1 MPDPDSI
8 LPFDRL
14 PPGFADTIENPP
26 DTPVTARPAATIVL
40 MREGTGGLETLLLR
54 RVRTSGFVPGAY
66 VFPGGRVDADDAG
79 PRLLDRTRGL
89 TAESAAGR
97 LGLPLD
103 ADPPAAAYAIAAIR
117 EAFEETGLLVGRR
130 SDGTPVPPAATDPE
144 VARQRARLLVD
155 EDLFADVLDSLGARL
170 EGSAVE
176 YVAHW
181 ITPEVEPRRYDT
193 RFFAAAVEGETPVSV
208 HAAEMTDFVW
218 IRPAAALDASRAGK
232 MPMVFPTLK
241 TLEGLA
247 DFETPE
253 SALAAYREFTIP
265 TILPRLVKTPTG
277 VGLEIPEDDSPH
289 GPR

>member
-1 MPDPDSI
+1 MPDPDSV

-14 PPGFADTIENPP
+14 PPGFAETLENPP
-26 DTPVTARPAATIVL
+26 DVPVKARPAATIVL
-40 MREGTGGLETLLLR
+40 MREGEEGLETLLLR

-79 PRLLDRTRGL
+79 PELLERTRGL
-89 TAESAAGR
+89 TTESAARR

-103 ADPPAAAYAIAAIR
+103 ADPPAAAYVIAAIR

-130 SDGTPVPPAATDPE
+130 SDGAPVAPAAHDAE
-144 VARQRARLLVD
+144 VARQRDRILVD
-155 EDLFADVLDSLGARL
+155 EDLFADVLDTLDAHL
-170 EGSAVE
+170 DGSAVE

-193 RFFAAAVEGETPVSV
+193 RFFAASVEGEAPVSV

-218 IRPAAALDASRAGK
+218 IRPAAALDASRAGT

-247 DFETPE
+247 SFDRPE
-253 SALAAYREFTIP
+253 SALAAYRERTIP

-277 VGLEIPEDDSPH
+277 VGLEIPEDESPP
-289 GPR
+289 GSR